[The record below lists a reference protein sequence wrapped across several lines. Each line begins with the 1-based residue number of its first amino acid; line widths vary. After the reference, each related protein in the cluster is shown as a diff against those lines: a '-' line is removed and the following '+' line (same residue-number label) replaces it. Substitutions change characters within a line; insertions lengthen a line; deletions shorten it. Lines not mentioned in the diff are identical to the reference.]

1 MLHRNASGRA
11 PDPLLGTT
19 ARWREPWD
27 SGLRCQASPCFLRPA
42 SCLTKVTCLGADY
55 LDSAGP
61 FRLTTAGGCQA
72 WAVPSPLDVPV
83 PSIFIE
89 TQGARSCCHPLTHTG
104 TLRQREVSV
113 HPRGQGQRCEHLR
126 EQGLPALRLS
136 LGVAV
141 TRLWGGGWVLLR
153 TRSAGSK
160 AERQACAARPYRPP
174 AIPPQWPRQEEAS
187 TCKGSATFPGGAC
200 PGQGAA
206 GCSVHIQPGLTGPTG
221 SSRELG
227 GKGTEG

>member
-19 ARWREPWD
+19 AWWREPWD
-27 SGLRCQASPCFLRPA
+27 SGLRCQASPCFLRPV
-42 SCLTKVTCLGADY
+42 SCLTKVMCLGVDY
-55 LDSAGP
+55 LESAGP
-61 FRLTTAGGCQA
+61 FRVTMVGGCQECGQRQ
-72 WAVPSPLDVPV
+72 AVPSPLHVPV

-136 LGVAV
+136 LGDAV

-160 AERQACAARPYRPP
+160 VGRQA
-174 AIPPQWPRQEEAS
+174 
-187 TCKGSATFPGGAC
+187 
-200 PGQGAA
+200 
-206 GCSVHIQPGLTGPTG
+206 
-221 SSRELG
+221 
-227 GKGTEG
+227 